1 VVPYR
6 HDIYALIVG
15 AGLTVGAILRPQQ
28 SSAVTELINAM
39 RGNSILS
46 RHGRWL
52 LNYTT
57 PTSILHQSR
66 CPALP
71 CLALPWWASIAV
83 LSRTIGLGLAI
94 NYTLLRLV
102 VVDKTVTGCAQL
114 FYGKRKLQNNV
125 ENAVRTH

>member
-1 VVPYR
+1 MVPYR

-102 VVDKTVTGCAQL
+102 L
-114 FYGKRKLQNNV
+114 SLLIKLSRDVRNYSMET
-125 ENAVRTH
+125 ENCRTMSRMQ